1 MNSGRIPTLC
11 VHRLSFEMAN
21 SSLIPHSSSMPQSV
35 VAFADALGTTA
46 SSSSDTTAVN
56 FLGRLQRATAR
67 VSKRME
73 RIGHLYHIHVR
84 WFSDSIAMSVRF
96 DESAQLVG
104 LLENLAF
111 VQAGYALDGI
121 FLRGAVT
128 VGPHHHSEYIDY
140 GPALAEAVQ
149 LEKSRAGNTM
159 RIVLSSSLQHDL
171 HAFGMGNLPV
181 AEDLGDHAYFLDF
194 LGSLDP
200 VTWLTLRSQIEAS
213 YHEAEDSNNVRVL
226 QKLAWLA
233 SYYNWRTRSPKPLKF
248 ALDNR
253 FREVP
258 LPKGGI
264 R

>member
-1 MNSGRIPTLC
+1 
-11 VHRLSFEMAN
+11 
-21 SSLIPHSSSMPQSV
+21 MPQSV

-46 SSSSDTTAVN
+46 SSNSATIAVD
-56 FLGRLQRATAR
+56 FLARLQRATDR
-67 VSKRME
+67 VSKRMK

-96 DESAQLVG
+96 DESAQLID

-128 VGPHHHSEYIDY
+128 VGPHHHSEYIDF
-140 GPALAEAVQ
+140 GPALAEAVH
-149 LEKSRAGNTM
+149 LEQSRAGNTM
-159 RIVLSSSLQHDL
+159 RIVLSENLQNDL
-171 HAFGMGNLPV
+171 QVFGVENIPV
-181 AEDLGDHAYFLDF
+181 TEDLEDKAYFLDF

-213 YHEAEDSNNVRVL
+213 YHGAQESNNVRVL
-226 QKLAWLA
+226 EKLAWLA
-233 SYYNWRTRSPKPLKF
+233 SYYNWRTRPPKPLKF

-253 FREVP
+253 FREVTS
-258 LPKGGI
+258 PKGGI